1 MGNLAF
7 GLLCAEK
14 PEVIQELTFIYLLS
28 VRFRVPLVSF
38 EAEVT

>member
-14 PEVIQELTFIYLLS
+14 PEVIQEITFIYFLS

-38 EAEVT
+38 EVEVT

>member
-14 PEVIQELTFIYLLS
+14 LEVIQEFTFIDMLS
-28 VRFRVPLVSF
+28 VRFLVPLVSF